1 MTLAA
6 ITYHCGQC
14 EWVGFG
20 MLQRG
25 ASDCH
30 GNRLTDSAA
39 TVWVSIVSVGGC
51 MTDPRRRG
59 VCKAI
64 RKALSGTII
73 LQIQQ
78 HLLEQVENHIYGLLV
93 LFY

>member
-6 ITYHCGQC
+6 ITYHCGQR

-30 GNRLTDSAA
+30 SNRLTDSAA

-51 MTDPRRRG
+51 MADPRRRG

-73 LQIQQ
+73 LQIKQ
-78 HLLEQVENHIYGLLV
+78 HPLEQVENHIYGLLI
-93 LFY
+93 LFC

>member
-51 MTDPRRRG
+51 MADSRRRG

-78 HLLEQVENHIYGLLV
+78 HLLEQVENHIYGLLI

>member
-51 MTDPRRRG
+51 MADPRRRG

-73 LQIQQ
+73 LQI
-78 HLLEQVENHIYGLLV
+78 
-93 LFY
+93 